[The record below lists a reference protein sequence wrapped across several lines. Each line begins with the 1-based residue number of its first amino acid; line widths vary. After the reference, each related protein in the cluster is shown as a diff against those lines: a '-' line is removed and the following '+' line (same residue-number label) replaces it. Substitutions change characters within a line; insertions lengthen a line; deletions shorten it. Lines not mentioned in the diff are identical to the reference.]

1 MGRRDAWK
9 DHIGIFL
16 HYESEEPVVINFQIS
31 LVPASLQC
39 TSGALCSSNL
49 KMEGHFKTG
58 WDDFIGRAELSEFL
72 TKDDTLS
79 VECEVECLSDWRA
92 SLVPDLEPAVSDEIG
107 CATDFAQLLTMS
119 PEESFSDFTFEI
131 GGKLVHAHKAI
142 LAARSPVFRTM
153 LATNMVE
160 SRSGRVKLD
169 DVELPVFNAM
179 MRYLYSGRID
189 EDLLASKCEEVLA
202 LADRYDVRKL
212 KERCEVLLSKA
223 ISLDTVVN
231 LLSVAETYHATS
243 LKSIALLYAGQHFL
257 ELIHT
262 DSFKE
267 LGLRTP
273 SLMVEIQESFA
284 HYNGIRKRATTAIPD
299 DEPKKR
305 QYRAPK

>member
-1 MGRRDAWK
+1 MD
-9 DHIGIFL
+9 
-16 HYESEEPVVINFQIS
+16 
-31 LVPASLQC
+31 
-39 TSGALCSSNL
+39 
-49 KMEGHFKTG
+49 G
-58 WDDFIGRAELSEFL
+58 WDTD
-72 TKDDTLS
+72 
-79 VECEVECLSDWRA
+79 VCL
-92 SLVPDLEPAVSDEIG
+92 
-107 CATDFAQLLTMS
+107 Q
-119 PEESFSDFTFEI
+119 
-131 GGKLVHAHKAI
+131 
-142 LAARSPVFRTM
+142 
-153 LATNMVE
+153 
-160 SRSGRVKLD
+160 
-169 DVELPVFNAM
+169 
-179 MRYLYSGRID
+179 
-189 EDLLASKCEEVLA
+189 
-202 LADRYDVRKL
+202 YDVRKL

-243 LKSIALLYAGQHFL
+243 LKSIALLYAGQYGPSLGFAPSMIPTRNLPTSRHFL